1 MNGIARLSL
10 DTPRFCCYGFIAA
23 AAIAAKFMKG
33 DIAMP
38 EDKKKPLDCARCL
51 AFCCK
56 MAGYVEVSSHDIRRL
71 AKHLGLSVRD
81 FEAKHIVKKTR
92 AGRKRIKAGDEAC
105 QFLGEDR
112 SCTVYAARPR
122 DCRGYVCWDQDDN
135 TVYDFARFTQF
146 GVDELRKIEE
156 KEEAE
161 ARQK

>member
-1 MNGIARLSL
+1 MAL
-10 DTPRFCCYGFIAA
+10 IAA
-23 AAIAAKFMKG
+23 AATAAKCMKG

>member
-1 MNGIARLSL
+1 MAL
-10 DTPRFCCYGFIAA
+10 IAA
-23 AAIAAKFMKG
+23 AATAAKCMKG

-112 SCTVYAARPR
+112 TCTVYAARPR

>member
-23 AAIAAKFMKG
+23 AATAAKCMKG

>member
-1 MNGIARLSL
+1 
-10 DTPRFCCYGFIAA
+10 
-23 AAIAAKFMKG
+23 MKG

-105 QFLGEDR
+105 QVLGEDR
-112 SCTVYAARPR
+112 TCTVYAARPR

>member
-1 MNGIARLSL
+1 
-10 DTPRFCCYGFIAA
+10 
-23 AAIAAKFMKG
+23 MKG

-71 AKHLGLSVRD
+71 AKHLGLSVRE

-146 GVDELRKIEE
+146 GIDELRKIEE

>member
-112 SCTVYAARPR
+112 TCTVYAARPR

>member
-1 MNGIARLSL
+1 
-10 DTPRFCCYGFIAA
+10 
-23 AAIAAKFMKG
+23 MKG